1 MIIALARDE
10 YCPGFYRFCTS
21 SSILKTGFG
30 IATRFAGL
38 GARERKEW
46 IDFQDTPISYVGHI
60 CLILIALLGFESAE
74 PSQSNRFCCLVHLL
88 FWSPF
93 WSAETASLFGLKVED
108 I

>member
-38 GARERKEW
+38 GARERNE
-46 IDFQDTPISYVGHI
+46 
-60 CLILIALLGFESAE
+60 
-74 PSQSNRFCCLVHLL
+74 
-88 FWSPF
+88 
-93 WSAETASLFGLKVED
+93 
-108 I
+108 